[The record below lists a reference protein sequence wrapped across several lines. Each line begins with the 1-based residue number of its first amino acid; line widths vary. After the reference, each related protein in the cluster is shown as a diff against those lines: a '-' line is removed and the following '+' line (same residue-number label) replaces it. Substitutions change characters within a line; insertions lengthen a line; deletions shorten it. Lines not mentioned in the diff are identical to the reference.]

1 MCSHTQVTLGV
12 YLKNEKKL
20 SDMVDILHD
29 LHKYVPMMRTTEFCD
44 IAGPSGGCMGV
55 EEINIC
61 HFHHI
66 LLGRDQLI
74 VARVCGSQCARK
86 NMRNG
91 RGCLKG
97 LIPVIEDWHTKMC
110 AMKVC
115 TILIW

>member
-1 MCSHTQVTLGV
+1 MPLHLPHHQH
-12 YLKNEKKL
+12 LKDEKKL
-20 SDMVDILHD
+20 SDMVDILHER
-29 LHKYVPMMRTTEFCD
+29 HKYVPMMRTTEFFD
-44 IAGPSGGCMGV
+44 IAGPSGCMGV

-66 LLGRDQLI
+66 LLGGDQFT
-74 VARVCGSQCARK
+74 VTRVCGSQSARK
-86 NMRNG
+86 KMNNG
-91 RGCLKG
+91 RGCLEG